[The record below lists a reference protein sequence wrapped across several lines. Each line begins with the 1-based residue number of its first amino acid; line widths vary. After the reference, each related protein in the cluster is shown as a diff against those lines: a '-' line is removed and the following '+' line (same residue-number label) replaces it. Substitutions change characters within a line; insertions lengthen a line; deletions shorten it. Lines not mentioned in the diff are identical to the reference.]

1 VTRRCDCH
9 DLLAEDCDALR
20 DAVTRQRAEALAEL
34 ERLARLIAL
43 PRIIPAQYG
52 GICAACG
59 ERFLQGSP
67 LRRLNNRPD
76 APVRWVADCC
86 LDDNGRITTA

>member
-9 DLLAEDCDALR
+9 DLLPEDC
-20 DAVTRQRAEALAEL
+20 EALLGALTRERAAAIDEL

-43 PRIIPAQYG
+43 PGIVPAAYPG
-52 GICAACG
+52 RCG
-59 ERFLQGSP
+59 KCGQPFLQGSP
-67 LRRLNNRPD
+67 IKRYNAFD
-76 APVRWVADCC
+76 GAYAADCC